1 MSVSIILSVT
11 GYMIIA
17 GIYNNMPLLHICII
31 QASLELQTYTFV
43 AKIYYHH
50 LQTTILPPKDTSWPV
65 SEPYWKL
72 KI

>member
-1 MSVSIILSVT
+1 MSVSILLSVT

-17 GIYNNMPLLHICII
+17 GIYNNTPLLHICII

-43 AKIYYHH
+43 ARIYHH
-50 LQTTILPPKDTSWPV
+50 LQTTILSPKDTSWPV

-72 KI
+72 NI